1 MDPSYAYRRSV
12 IWQIP
17 KHQVQPSSY
26 LPACI
31 TEGISLQKGLRVA
44 AKAIQGFSDFV
55 ALGGRMTVRSSA
67 RVDGFYGAVS
77 IQWAMRRQHK
87 VPVLSEAVLM
97 KNAREYLPGGLP
109 ISSWR
114 WLVIRR

>member
-1 MDPSYAYRRSV
+1 M
-12 IWQIP
+12 
-17 KHQVQPSSY
+17 
-26 LPACI
+26 
-31 TEGISLQKGLRVA
+31 
-44 AKAIQGFSDFV
+44 
-55 ALGGRMTVRSSA
+55 MVRSSA

-97 KNAREYLPGGLP
+97 KNAGGYLPGGLP

-114 WLVIRR
+114 WLVIRRQALLSSSTNNQRALLTMA